1 MSMSMK
7 VCGSSTWSRVVRSTL
22 LMFSLSC
29 SYMATICSILAF
41 GQAFYLPL
49 LAWTSLQVPFPD
61 YQVNLA
67 RDCISYLR
75 VQPETRSGKWYIIY
89 ILSIPPSTPIKK
101 SLVVL
106 EYPLLHQQNSGL
118 CAHVVPYLW
127 ILRNHHPNNKQYSSP
142 PRIFN
147 TLPSQYLE

>member
-1 MSMSMK
+1 
-7 VCGSSTWSRVVRSTL
+7 VVRSTL

-29 SYMATICSILAF
+29 YVIWPLGSILAF

-49 LAWTSLQVPFPD
+49 LAWTSLQEVPFPD

-101 SLVVL
+101 SPLVVL

-127 ILRNHHPNNKQYSSP
+127 IRNHHPNNKQYSSP

-147 TLPSQYLE
+147 TLPSQLTNCPS